1 MSVSASSPIPS
12 PCALTQGGRTLRRS
26 LSRSGVGLHS
36 GQITQVHLHPAPTG
50 HGRRLQRQ
58 DLPGTP
64 PLHLSPDLV
73 QPSPLCTQLVQGEV
87 CAQTVEHLL
96 AALGARGL
104 TDVLIEL
111 DGPEVPLLDGSARDW
126 VDAIDDAG
134 VTLGPPPASLPPP
147 LPEPIWIYEGDAF
160 VAAIPAP
167 QLQLS
172 YGIDFKAPAI
182 GKQWQ
187 TWSPQT
193 EDFGQEIAPARTFGL
208 AHEVESLRSRGLIRG
223 GCLDNALV
231 CDGDHW
237 LNPPLRFANEP
248 VRHKILDL
256 VGDLSL
262 LGRIPV
268 AHILAYKASH
278 RLHVRLA
285 QCLRSRGYA

>member
-1 MSVSASSPIPS
+1 M
-12 PCALTQGGRTLRRS
+12 
-26 LSRSGVGLHS
+26 
-36 GQITQVHLHPAPTG
+36 
-50 HGRRLQRQ
+50 
-58 DLPGTP
+58 
-64 PLHLSPDLV
+64 
-73 QPSPLCTQLVQGEV
+73 QGEV

-126 VDAIDDAG
+126 VEAIDEAG
-134 VTLGPPPASLPPP
+134 VSERVSPDSGPAP

-167 QLQLS
+167 HLQFS
-172 YGIDFKAPAI
+172 YGIDFSAPAI
-182 GKQWQ
+182 GQQWQ
-187 TWSPQT
+187 TWTPQR
-193 EDFGQEIAPARTFGL
+193 EDFDQEIAPARTFGL

-223 GCLDNALV
+223 GSLDNALV
-231 CDGDHW
+231 CDGEHW

-262 LGRIPV
+262 LGPIPV